1 MDSPLVLK
9 DISTVEKYYLMDLA
23 MQTMKQACIGEKP
36 STSRPGPEMPNIQ
49 KTACS
54 FVTLMKNDD
63 LRGCIGSLL
72 PTGPLFRDVIK
83 NTISAMFND
92 PRFGKVTA
100 DEADEIHIQISIL
113 SNLEKMSVDS
123 ESDLLNQINPYVDGI
138 VLQEGYKRS
147 TFLPS
152 VWDSLSDPVDFI
164 RQLKRKAGLGANYW
178 SDKIKIQRYSVLK
191 LDDDQNV

>member
-1 MDSPLVLK
+1 
-9 DISTVEKYYLMDLA
+9 
-23 MQTMKQACIGEKP
+23 
-36 STSRPGPEMPNIQ
+36 
-49 KTACS
+49 
-54 FVTLMKNDD
+54 
-63 LRGCIGSLL
+63 
-72 PTGPLFRDVIK
+72 
-83 NTISAMFND
+83 MFND